1 MLPFSMDLDSYLL
14 KVNMIDYVINL
25 SLIINSII
33 LKIIRKNKILIY
45 I

>member
-14 KVNMIDYVINL
+14 EVNMIDYVINL

-33 LKIIRKNKILIY
+33 LKIMEVKTKY
-45 I
+45 